1 VQHQSKTPR
10 SIEAKKTIQLHQS
23 KDTEISRGVTV
34 LEKPSSEQASHR
46 FNKNDEHIVE
56 FLNKTHSVHS
66 YNIMKTR
73 HNVPREES

>member
-34 LEKPSSEQASHR
+34 LEKPSSEQASDR
-46 FNKNDEHIVE
+46 FNTMQKKMMNTLLNSSTKHIQYIHIT
-56 FLNKTHSVHS
+56 L
-66 YNIMKTR
+66 
-73 HNVPREES
+73 